1 MSYGKTSAVQ
11 WCSKALQSGSYIVS
25 DFEGFRA
32 PKHNVVG
39 KSKKGSLL
47 RSFMLE
53 SGGAGRQMLH
63 YYCRHYP
70 ALSHRSKMESLIS
83 KITIFKAGQILR
95 SADFYILLLLLSLS
109 LFLV

>member
-1 MSYGKTSAVQ
+1 METHAVSYGKTSAVQ

-53 SGGAGRQMLH
+53 SGGGGMVAS
-63 YYCRHYP
+63 CRHRAAA
-70 ALSHRSKMESLIS
+70 ALRRAAHFA
-83 KITIFKAGQILR
+83 TTANQQ
-95 SADFYILLLLLSLS
+95 D
-109 LFLV
+109 